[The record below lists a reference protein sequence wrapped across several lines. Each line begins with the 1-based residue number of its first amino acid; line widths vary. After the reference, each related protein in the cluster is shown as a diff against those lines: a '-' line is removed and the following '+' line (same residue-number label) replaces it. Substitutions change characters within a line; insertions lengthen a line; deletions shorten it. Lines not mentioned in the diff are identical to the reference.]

1 MRATFRTLF
10 NELNVVSFVRTRH
23 DHAVSVARWVAILV
37 PMALAVGSLCAAF
50 LWSLDVATRTRFVH
64 PWLLFLLPIG
74 GFAIGLLYQ
83 WTGRSVEGGNN
94 LIVEQI
100 HEPGGGV
107 PLRMAP
113 LIFVGTIGTHLFG
126 GSAGREGTAV
136 QLGGS
141 LASAFGKLVRLDD
154 AGTRILLMAGIA
166 AGFGAVFGTPLAGA
180 VFALEVLA
188 VGRVEYGALVPCLI
202 AGLVGDW
209 VCHLWGIH
217 HGAYHI
223 EYAGSAG
230 GAVMAEPLL
239 LAKAAIAGVAFG
251 LVGLAFAEASHSL
264 GALFKRMISY
274 GPLRPFF
281 GGIAV
286 IALVYLFGTRDYLGL
301 GVWSPDPGAPTI
313 AGFFGPQVDHWS
325 WLLKI
330 VFTLVTLS
338 AGFKGGE
345 VTPLFFIGAALGNA
359 LGWVFG
365 APLDLFAGLGF
376 VAVFAGAAN
385 TPLACTIMGVELF
398 GATNIMPI
406 AIACFV
412 AYLCSGHSGIYLSQR
427 IAVPKTSNDLLPPD
441 ATLRDARAIRP
452 QHALSDLFPSAPVLL
467 RESETMPNRHQVT
480 ATEIGM
486 VRIYMK
492 PSDKAA
498 KATGKSF
505 WGAKPLYRTLVAQ
518 AKAEGIMNAVAHHTH
533 YGYSNHGQVRENGAE
548 ISDPHLTMCV
558 ELIGHRDELERFCRG
573 HGDILASKVIVYKH
587 LEHWSVGP
595 RGIDHEDATPEE
607 LAADAGGS
615 HEPTPL
621 M

>member
-1 MRATFRTLF
+1 MRATFRNLF
-10 NELNVVSFVRTRH
+10 HTLNVAAFVRTRH
-23 DHAVSVARWVAILV
+23 GHAISVLRWGLILV

-50 LWSLDVATRTRFVH
+50 LWSLDVATRTRFAH
-64 PWLLFLLPIG
+64 PWLLFLLPAG

-113 LIFVGTIGTHLFG
+113 LIFIGTVATHLFG

-141 LASAFGKLVRLDD
+141 LASAVARLVGLDPS
-154 AGTRILLMAGIA
+154 GVRVLLMAGIA

-188 VGRVEYGALVPCLI
+188 IGRVEYSALVPCLI
-202 AGLVGDW
+202 AGVVGDW
-209 VCHLWGIH
+209 TCHMWGIH

-223 EYAGSAG
+223 DYVAGVG
-230 GAVMAEPLL
+230 GALTAEPLL
-239 LAKAAIAGVAFG
+239 LGKAAIAGVVFG
-251 LVGLAFAEASHSL
+251 LAGLVFAEANHSL
-264 GALFKRMISY
+264 GGLFKRLIPY
-274 GPLRPFF
+274 GPVRPVV
-281 GGIAV
+281 GGLMV
-286 IALVYLFGTRDYLGL
+286 IALVYLLGTRDYLGL
-301 GVWSPDPGAPTI
+301 GVWSADPNAPTI
-313 AGFFGPQVDHWS
+313 AGFFGPPVDHWS

-330 VFTLVTLS
+330 LVTVVTLC

-359 LGWVFG
+359 LGGLLG
-365 APLDLFAGLGF
+365 APVDLFAGLGF

-398 GATNIMPI
+398 GATHIVPI
-406 AIACFV
+406 AIACFL

-427 IAVPKTSNDLLPPD
+427 IAVPKTGGGLLPPD
-441 ATLRDARAIRP
+441 TTLRDARAIRP
-452 QHALSDLFPSAPVLL
+452 QHSLTDLFPFSPSIT
-467 RESETMPNRHQVT
+467 SEGDPMPHTHQVN
-480 ATEIGM
+480 ASEIGM
-486 VRIYMK
+486 IRIYLK

-498 KATGKSF
+498 KGSVKTLWAS
-505 WGAKPLYRTLVAQ
+505 KPLYRALVAQ
-518 AKAEGIMNAVAHHTH
+518 AKAEGVMNAVAHHTH
-533 YGYSNHGQVRENGAE
+533 YGFSNHGPVREHGAE

-558 ELIGHRDELERFCRG
+558 ELIDHRDKLEAFCAA
-573 HGDILASKVIVYKH
+573 HGDLLASKVIVYKH
-587 LEHWSVGP
+587 LEHWSIGP
-595 RGIDHEDATPEE
+595 RGVDHEDATPEE
-607 LAADAGGS
+607 LSAEPDAAV
-615 HEPTPL
+615 
-621 M
+621 